1 MDRKLI
7 WTEKASGDI
16 EAIVR
21 YIARRDSKAAARIGF
36 GIYERSRFSSNIPK
50 PERFSMSCARAA
62 GTSSSSDDGKLST
75 RFVEMTSSSAE
86 SGLRRWVKQTWRLQS
101 ESVSAQ
107 PSAFNYHRFG
117 PIR

>member
-21 YIARRDSKAAARIGF
+21 YIARRDPKAAARIGF
-36 GIYERSRFSSNIPK
+36 GIYERVQILLQH
-50 PERFSMSCARAA
+50 PEA
-62 GTSSSSDDGKLST
+62 GTILDELREGGWHKLISDDGKLST

-86 SGLRRWVKQTWRLQS
+86 SALRRWAKQTWR
-101 ESVSAQ
+101 
-107 PSAFNYHRFG
+107 PRFENA
-117 PIR
+117 IFCRRRSIE